1 MKRALGPTWTSDE
14 IAAGKR
20 FGEAWLDFFS
30 REGAAAQVPPPG
42 LDPTSARRSAIR
54 AKYEAQLLR
63 YPNVVGVTDGVRM
76 RGRRPTEEPAIVVLV
91 SRKISRKSLAKSARL
106 PAHLDGVPVDVV
118 EVGQI
123 EALGERLPTRSKARV
138 AAPPRRKAARS
149 K

>member
-20 FGEAWLDFFS
+20 FGEAWLEFFA
-30 REGAAAQVPPPG
+30 RKGAAAQVSPPG
-42 LDPTSARRSAIR
+42 LDPTSARLSTIR
-54 AKYEAQLLR
+54 AKYEARLLR

-76 RGRRPTEEPAIVVLV
+76 RGKRPTEVPAIIVLV
-91 SRKISRKSLAKSARL
+91 SRKISRKSLAKSSRL
-106 PAHLDGVPVDVV
+106 PTHIEGVPVDVV

-123 EALGERLPTRSKARV
+123 EALGERLPTRSKAPGTT
-138 AAPPRRKAARS
+138 PPRRKSARR